1 MNHTADPDQPGS
13 ASGETAPRRRVRS
26 FALRTGRLTKGQR
39 RALEELL
46 PVYGV
51 GDPGRQLD
59 RQALFGRRAPLA
71 VEIGIGGGEAVMALA
86 RNHPDWDWLGI
97 DVFAPGIGKLLL
109 QLEQEPLPNLRVVK
123 DDAVAFLEERLPPD
137 SLDAVYIFFPDPW
150 PKARHHKRRLIQAPF
165 LDLLGERLAPGGEL
179 FLATD
184 WADYAEWMVEVL
196 EAHPAFANVHGPGVF
211 APRCP
216 DRPLTKF
223 EERGEGRGHAVYD
236 LRYRVRGEGG
246 AR

>member
-1 MNHTADPDQPGS
+1 MSRNADSRDAEADS
-13 ASGETAPRRRVRS
+13 WSRVRS

-51 GDPGRQLD
+51 ADHPERIDPEQ
-59 RQALFGRRAPLA
+59 LFGRRAPLGM
-71 VEIGIGGGEAVMALA
+71 EIGIGGGEAVMALA
-86 RNHPDWDWLGI
+86 RNHPGWDWLGL
-97 DVFAPGIGKLLL
+97 DVYAPGLGKLLL
-109 QLEQEPLPNLRVVK
+109 RLEEEPLPNLRMAK
-123 DDAVAFLEERLPPD
+123 ADAVAFLEERLPAD

-165 LDLLGERLAPGGEL
+165 LALLASRMPPGADL

-184 WADYAEWMVEVL
+184 WPDYAQWMVEVL
-196 EAHPAFANVHGPGVF
+196 EADPHFANVHGPGAW

-216 DRPLTKF
+216 DRPPTKF
-223 EERGEGRGHAVYD
+223 EERGEERGHEVFD
-236 LRYRVRGEGG
+236 LHYRREGG
-246 AR
+246 E

>member
-1 MNHTADPDQPGS
+1 MSAADDTPAESQ
-13 ASGETAPRRRVRS
+13 PRRRIRS
-26 FALRTGRLTKGQR
+26 FALRTGRLTSGQR

-51 GDPGRQLD
+51 PDSPQVADPE
-59 RQALFGRRAPLA
+59 ALFGRRAPLA
-71 VEIGIGGGEAVMALA
+71 AEIGIGGGEAVMALA

-109 QLEQEPLPNLRVVK
+109 RLEQEPLPNLRAVK
-123 DDAVAFLEERLPPD
+123 DDAVAFLAERLPARA
-137 SLDAVYIFFPDPW
+137 LDAVYVFFPDPW

-165 LDLLGERLAPGGEL
+165 LDLLAERMAAGGEL

-184 WADYAEWMVEVL
+184 WADYAEWMVAEL
-196 EAHPAFANVHGPGVF
+196 EAHPAFANVHGPGAF

-216 DRPLTKF
+216 DRPPTKF
-223 EERGEGRGHAVYD
+223 EARGEGRGHAVFD
-236 LRYRVRGEGG
+236 LHYRRAE
-246 AR
+246 A